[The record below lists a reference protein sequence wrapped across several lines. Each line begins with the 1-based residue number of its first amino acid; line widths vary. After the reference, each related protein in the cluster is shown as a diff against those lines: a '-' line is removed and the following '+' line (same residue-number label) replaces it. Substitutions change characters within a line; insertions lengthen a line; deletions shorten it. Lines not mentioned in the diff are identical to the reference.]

1 MNNSLNQD
9 QIIDVASNDGFLTNY
24 QKIDDRITLEVY
36 LNENYYDGHVDAAEL
51 VIRFNPSHATYITG
65 TFKSNPFEHTVIN
78 ENDAS
83 NGSLR
88 ISLVTSDPISD
99 FSTKILSLE
108 LIDND
113 LTSSLTADITGFY
126 GHWDNYKDAGTTSL
140 VIDNTNPTGSVS
152 IRGTATQGH
161 TLTASN
167 TLADIDGLGD
177 ISYQWNRDDVAIT
190 DATATTYTLTQDDV
204 GALITV
210 TASYTDGYGADES
223 ATSSSTSAVSNVND
237 SLTGSVSIT
246 GTATQGHT
254 LTASNTL
261 ADIDGLGDISY
272 QWNRDD
278 VAITDATGTTYTLT
292 QDDVGAL
299 ITVTA
304 SYTDGYGADE
314 SATSSSTSAVSNVND
329 RALASIN
336 IDVEHPVHGATY
348 NVSIDYYEVKTNDSG
363 LISTVNVQPV
373 DVINGSLIAN
383 DVLVTEAFLDSDIHI
398 KPIKSVTEEQLS
410 DITVYDALDALK
422 IAIGLAPSQGEVQ
435 EHHLIAADIDQSGDV
450 SVYDALGILKTAI
463 GLEASSAPKWA
474 FINKDYQPNDNPFYV
489 MTADDIQYQE
499 SMTILDIQN
508 DVFSEF
514 EAVLLG
520 DVDMSFTEIV

>member
-1 MNNSLNQD
+1 M
-9 QIIDVASNDGFLTNY
+9 
-24 QKIDDRITLEVY
+24 
-36 LNENYYDGHVDAAEL
+36 
-51 VIRFNPSHATYITG
+51 
-65 TFKSNPFEHTVIN
+65 
-78 ENDAS
+78 
-83 NGSLR
+83 
-88 ISLVTSDPISD
+88 
-99 FSTKILSLE
+99 
-108 LIDND
+108 
-113 LTSSLTADITGFY
+113 
-126 GHWDNYKDAGTTSL
+126 
-140 VIDNTNPTGSVS
+140 
-152 IRGTATQGH
+152 
-161 TLTASN
+161 
-167 TLADIDGLGD
+167 
-177 ISYQWNRDDVAIT
+177 
-190 DATATTYTLTQDDV
+190 
-204 GALITV
+204 
-210 TASYTDGYGADES
+210 
-223 ATSSSTSAVSNVND
+223 
-237 SLTGSVSIT
+237 
-246 GTATQGHT
+246 
-254 LTASNTL
+254 
-261 ADIDGLGDISY
+261 
-272 QWNRDD
+272 
-278 VAITDATGTTYTLT
+278 
-292 QDDVGAL
+292 
-299 ITVTA
+299 
-304 SYTDGYGADE
+304 
-314 SATSSSTSAVSNVND
+314 ND